1 MTIDLFIYLFTI
13 GSAVSSLLT
22 QAIKKALPNVSSNI
36 LALVDSAAVGIVG
49 TVFAYIL
56 LNIAF
61 SVQNIISIV
70 LMAVCIWIG
79 SMLGYDKVTQTIKQ
93 LKG

>member
-36 LALVDSAAVGIVG
+36 LALVDSVAVGIVG